1 MIAAVGQEEM
11 AVRAARRG
19 KLGAVAVFAF
29 GLAGADAVQAQGT
42 MSEERCKTL
51 MKIVGGITLEYAG
64 QISADFI
71 SDLQEKI
78 GTEGKCDGPDQYRV
92 WPNTKDREGLGRIRQ
107 MLTAWD
113 MCQKE
118 PSLEGC
124 KQ

>member
-1 MIAAVGQEEM
+1 M
-11 AVRAARRG
+11 RAARRG
-19 KLGAVAVFAF
+19 KLGAMALLL
-29 GLAGADAVQAQGT
+29 GLGLGGALEAQGT

-71 SDLQEKI
+71 SDLRTKI
-78 GTEGKCDGPDQYRV
+78 GAEAKCDGPDQYRL
-92 WPNTKDREGLGRIRQ
+92 WPNTKDREVLGRIRQ

-113 MCQKE
+113 TCQKD
-118 PSLEGC
+118 PSLDGC